1 MSEQAGQ
8 WSMDIALDLCRQA
21 LAEGRRRGLAVLTAA
36 VLDRGGHLM
45 VLLRSDGSS
54 LLRPQ
59 IAVAKAWGVLAM
71 GFGGRELARRAATQ
85 PVFYGALSDL
95 SGGNVVP
102 LPGGVLVRDAQ
113 GLLLG
118 SIGVTG
124 DTADNDELCAVAAVR
139 ALGLVADTGAK
150 VSET

>member
-8 WSMDIALDLCRQA
+8 WTMDIALELCRRA
-21 LAEGRRRGLAVLTAA
+21 LAEGRQRGLAVLTAA
-36 VLDRGGHLM
+36 VLDPGGHLM

-59 IAVAKAWGVLAM
+59 IAVAKAWGVLGM

-85 PVFYGALSDL
+85 PVFYGALAEL
-95 SGGNVVP
+95 SGGNMVP

-139 ALGLVADTGAK
+139 SLGLVPDTGAQ
-150 VSET
+150 VPGA